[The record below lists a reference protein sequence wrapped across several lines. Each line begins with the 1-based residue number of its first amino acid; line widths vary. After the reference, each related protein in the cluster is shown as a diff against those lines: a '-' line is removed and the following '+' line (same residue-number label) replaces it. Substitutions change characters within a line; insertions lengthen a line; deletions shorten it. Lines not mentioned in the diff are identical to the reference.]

1 MNENMEI
8 LKHISLFRHLSDEQ
22 ISMLDKVVQERNYR
36 RGRIIFMEGEPGEA
50 IFFVKTGRVKI
61 SKQTD
66 DGREHILHFIHPG
79 EIFAEVVLFGDEN
92 YQATYPATAEVVED
106 CRVGMIRNHDMD
118 RLISENPGLALGLL
132 RIMSARL
139 RMAQRQINDLA
150 LMDTTRRMVSMLLY
164 LIAEQGIVTPEGIR
178 IDMSLTNQDL
188 ANMIGTS
195 RETANRI
202 LNDFR
207 RQGTVVVDKQ
217 QIIVADVKKLRSW
230 L

>member
-1 MNENMEI
+1 MNDNEEI
-8 LKHISLFRHLSDEQ
+8 LKRIPLFRNFTNEQ
-22 ISMLDKVVQERNYR
+22 IAMLDKVVQERSYR

-50 IFFVKTGRVKI
+50 VFFVKTGRVKI

-66 DGREHILHFIHPG
+66 DGREYILHFIHPG

-106 CRVGMIRNHDMD
+106 CRVGMIRNNDMD
-118 RLISENPGLALGLL
+118 RMINENPGLALGLL
-132 RIMSARL
+132 KIMAARL

-188 ANMIGTS
+188 ANMIGAS

-207 RQGTVVVDKQ
+207 RQGAVEVDKQ
-217 QIIVADVKKLRSW
+217 QIIVTNVRKLKSW